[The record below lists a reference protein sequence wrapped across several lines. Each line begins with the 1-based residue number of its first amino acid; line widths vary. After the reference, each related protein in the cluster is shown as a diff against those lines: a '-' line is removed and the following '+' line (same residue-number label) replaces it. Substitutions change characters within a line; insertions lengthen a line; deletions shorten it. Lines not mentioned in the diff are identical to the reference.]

1 MKNGKITDESIKLNK
16 ENNWQGEF
24 KNLLVS
30 DDVKSGKVNI
40 YSVKAKDEVDRK
52 VVLNGT
58 EYKVV
63 YKDGKIINT
72 KVSTELP
79 KKPTEPKP

>member
-1 MKNGKITDESIKLNK
+1 MA
-16 ENNWQGEF
+16 GEF

-40 YSVKAKDEVDRK
+40 YSVKAKDEVDGK

-63 YKDGKIINT
+63 YKDRKIINT
-72 KVSTELP
+72 ESIN
-79 KKPTEPKP
+79 